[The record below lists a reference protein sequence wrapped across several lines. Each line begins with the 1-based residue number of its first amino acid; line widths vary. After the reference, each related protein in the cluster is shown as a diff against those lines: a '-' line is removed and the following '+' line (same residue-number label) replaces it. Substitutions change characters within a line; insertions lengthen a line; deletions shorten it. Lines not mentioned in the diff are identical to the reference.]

1 MDRNTKETASAETLA
16 AEYYDTPALVFHWL
30 TVVFVILL
38 FGTSLVWN
46 YVTPHDRYW
55 RPLLEGTH
63 VSLGILFAA
72 LILGRVIWR
81 LTGMRRLAA
90 EVGISGVLSRIMYV
104 ILYVLLVAEVVT
116 GFVLRWLQG
125 ESFQFFGLFSMPAL
139 IAPDRASAGQF
150 EQIHNWI
157 GWAIV
162 VLSTGHAI
170 AALVHHY
177 VLKDQVLGRMLHR
190 RTATSGAAAAD
201 FGRSARGRP
210 R

>member
-1 MDRNTKETASAETLA
+1 M
-16 AEYYDTPALVFHWL
+16 F
-30 TVVFVILL
+30 VVLL

-46 YVTPHDRYW
+46 YVTPRDRFW

-63 VSLGILFAA
+63 VSLGILFAV

-81 LTGMRRLAA
+81 LTGMRQLRA

-116 GFVLRWLQG
+116 GFVLRWLQS
-125 ESFQFFGLFSMPAL
+125 ESFQFFGLLSIPAMV
-139 IAPDRASAGQF
+139 APNRASANQF

-162 VLSTGHAI
+162 VLATGHAI

-177 VLKDQVLGRMLHR
+177 VLKDRVFDRMLR
-190 RTATSGAAAAD
+190 RGTTVPV
-201 FGRSARGRP
+201 RGTKL
-210 R
+210 